1 MRINFRS
8 KELPHITIK
17 TNGRIKDAID
27 SYRKNF
33 VPMTLFLTNYLAVKS
48 MGDLLVQAENPWAYY
63 EKGVKGHKVECGVS
77 TDETIFRFATMSIKD
92 DIPSDV
98 INAAFY
104 NNKNRNDSDFEIG
117 YLFPLFIETVTR
129 SDNVLIINPSP
140 DMICYF
146 EKYGCE
152 CRKKMY
158 AVPDETVAKLYHIQ
172 FPNSEFFS
180 FEQLHTKKD
189 IDSVLIANRDQKVSE
204 SSILLSFLSGCN
216 DNAKVLGLIPSAW
229 FDNAKNAA
237 GLILKENGFTIKQ
250 ALMVDALAVNSTP
263 KKKLLV
269 LIEKGESSTI
279 ETMRSSYNKKNRV
292 FNVLDGTLQI
302 DTKHYLETNKS
313 MVHCWNE
320 ASTARKDMQ
329 QPVYKKSEEYKF
341 SKEISMFYNV
351 YSERKKKYAGVVYYR
366 EIKEIEPEMW
376 GKRISSIIE
385 KGLRAESKED
395 VVKAI
400 ENIIFDDNV
409 YPIIRSDVETKC
421 IGKIPITLKT
431 LWFYC
436 WNSIADSPKY
446 DHSFMSRFFMNPDVA
461 NVIPQMRSGEVILDA
476 LATFLE
482 VKIED
487 VPFRCVDQIDLIF
500 KTAIMLKLISFN
512 PMESYVAEYSR
523 RATERQQD
531 VRNALVKKS
540 FSNSEELVI
549 FEAIIGVQAPLNI
562 HCVEKSLLLA
572 TAIRLFTG
580 MSIRE
585 VAALKWSD
593 FRPISCT
600 NDYQFLITKFV
611 DQNGKIMLHSEKQ
624 NWIRFRVVPSAKVL
638 TKLLLARKQ
647 YLINNGINEEYL
659 LDSPIVLRE
668 ERMMDMKK
676 GKSVGHCKPL
686 AISKSSNEM
695 ISLANIAENIV
706 VLPDEKNDLKSDFN
720 RYHGDIFQT
729 NFRNKV
735 NYCAYLTNGEINYVL
750 GIDAPDTFSRHYC
763 DYSNDYLQLG
773 IIQKLSRWEL
783 RYELILSKKTL
794 SIPSYGEDEGEV
806 YINTGP
812 YDDGVASVD
821 LIIEN
826 RSVSEAEV
834 LVRSTHGIHV
844 NTTVYE
850 VKEGNDTH

>member
-1 MRINFRS
+1 VFGMRLNFRT

-17 TNGRIKDAID
+17 TNGRIKKAID
-27 SYRKNF
+27 SYRKKQA
-33 VPMTLFLTNYLAVKS
+33 PMSLFLSNYLAVKS
-48 MGDLLVQAENPWAYY
+48 KGDQLIQAENPWAYFYKGIEGY
-63 EKGVKGHKVECGVS
+63 EVEGGVS
-77 TDETIFRFATMSIKD
+77 IDETLFRFATMSVKN

-117 YLFPLFIETVTR
+117 YLFPLFFETVTR
-129 SDNVLIINPSP
+129 NDNVLIVNPTP
-140 DMICYF
+140 DMISYF
-146 EKYGCE
+146 EKSGCE

-172 FPNSEFFS
+172 FPDSEFFS
-180 FEQLHTKKD
+180 FEQLQLKKD

-204 SSILLSFLSGCN
+204 SRILLSCLSGCN

-237 GLILKENGFTIKQ
+237 GLILKENGFSIKQ
-250 ALMVDALAVNSTP
+250 ALMVDTLATNSTP
-263 KKKLLV
+263 KKKMIV
-269 LIEKGESSTI
+269 LMEKGESSTI
-279 ETMRSSYNKKNRV
+279 EVVHSSYDKKSRT
-292 FNVLDGTLQI
+292 FTVLDGVLQI
-302 DTKHYLETNKS
+302 NAKLYLETNKT
-313 MVHCWNE
+313 MVYCCNE
-320 ASTARKDMQ
+320 AVVSSKNIQSTKYDK
-329 QPVYKKSEEYKF
+329 PKEYKF
-341 SKEISMFYNV
+341 SKEISMFYKV
-351 YSERKKKYAGVVYYR
+351 YSGRKNKYAGIAYYR
-366 EIKEIEPEMW
+366 EIKDVNFRIW
-376 GKRISSIIE
+376 GKKITSDIE

-400 ENIIFDDNV
+400 ESIIFDDNV
-409 YPIIRSDVETKC
+409 YPIIRSDIEKKC

-461 NVIPQMRSGEVILDA
+461 DVIPQIRSGEVILDA
-476 LATFLE
+476 LAKILE

-500 KTAIMLKLISFN
+500 KAAIKLKLIPFN

-562 HCVEKSLLLA
+562 HCVEKSLLIA

-647 YLINNGINEEYL
+647 YLINNGINEDYL
-659 LDSPIVLRE
+659 LDCPIVLRE
-668 ERMMDMKK
+668 ERISDMKK
-676 GKSVGHCKPL
+676 MKRIGHCKPL
-686 AISKSSNEM
+686 VISKSGNEL
-695 ISLANIAENIV
+695 ISLAKISENII
-706 VLPDEKNDLKSDFN
+706 VLPDDKNDLATDFN

-729 NFRNKV
+729 NFRDKV
-735 NYCAYLTNGEINYVL
+735 NHSAYLTNGEINYVL
-750 GIDAPDTFSRHYC
+750 GVKAPDTFSCHYC
-763 DYSNDYLQLG
+763 DYSNDYIQLG

-783 RYELILSKKTL
+783 KYERMLSKITI
-794 SIPSYGEDEGEV
+794 SMPSFGEEEGNA
-806 YINTGP
+806 YINAGP
-812 YDDGVASVD
+812 FDDGVASVD

-826 RSVSEAEV
+826 HSDLEVEAIV
-834 LVRSTHGIHV
+834 KSIHGIHV

-850 VKEGNDTH
+850 D